1 MTYYEIIKGKDFD
14 FILKLKVELYIRHMM
29 LEKLVHRV
37 TESLKTK

>member
-29 LEKLVHRV
+29 LEKLVHR
-37 TESLKTK
+37 E